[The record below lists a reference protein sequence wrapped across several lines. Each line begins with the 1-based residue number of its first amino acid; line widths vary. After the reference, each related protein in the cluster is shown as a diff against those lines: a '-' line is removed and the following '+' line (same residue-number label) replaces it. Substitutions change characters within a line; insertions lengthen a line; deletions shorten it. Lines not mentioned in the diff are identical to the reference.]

1 MEVKNGI
8 IIDGVLH
15 EAVHQHTYCDLCS
28 LREKCEEMDYS
39 ACMPDFFSCG
49 GFVNRGKV
57 TVAPCR
63 ETHKNV
69 GEIIKIDREE

>member
-28 LREKCEEMDYS
+28 LREKCEEMDFQ
-39 ACMPDFFSCG
+39 ACTDLFDCSC
-49 GFVNRGKV
+49 FINRGKV
-57 TVAPCR
+57 TVAPCS
-63 ETHKNV
+63 ETPKNI
-69 GEIIKIDREE
+69 GEIIKIDRKE